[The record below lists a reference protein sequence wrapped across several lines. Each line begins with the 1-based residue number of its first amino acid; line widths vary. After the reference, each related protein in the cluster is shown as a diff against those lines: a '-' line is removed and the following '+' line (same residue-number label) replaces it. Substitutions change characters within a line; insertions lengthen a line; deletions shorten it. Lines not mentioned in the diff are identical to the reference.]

1 MQQKQ
6 ISVFK
11 IRIDSIKAHAIG
23 FELYAGERILDT
35 YVNIVSKGGYGYH
48 SRLILTPKQF
58 SDFAIRLIAHT
69 YLDAET
75 RLGDIELTI
84 LWELR
89 LNIFD
94 HESRS
99 LSKTIFEKEKDR
111 LIKLGLMERKNND
124 K

>member
-1 MQQKQ
+1 MQKTQ

-11 IRIDSIKAHAIG
+11 IRIDSVKAHAIG
-23 FELYAGERILDT
+23 FELYSGDRVRDT
-35 YVNIVSKGGYGYH
+35 YVNVIAKGGYGYT

-58 SDFAIRLIAHT
+58 SDFATRLIAYT
-69 YLDAET
+69 YLS
-75 RLGDIELTI
+75 LKYPLNGVELTI

-94 HESRS
+94 SENQV

-111 LIKLGLMERKNND
+111 LIKLGLIERK
-124 K
+124 KK